1 MKTNLFIVIAILTSA
16 SFVEAKTVN
25 GKEISAPASAEECT
39 QIAHEAANAYR
50 PLDDNA
56 FEQLA
61 RLQDLFV
68 KKNCGTVYDINA
80 QITQIT
86 ETQDALFGAPTPP
99 RGSTLITDDLPET
112 ETPKEFI
119 DENISTSS
127 SSVPMGEG
135 QFYSPEDRNSNVT
148 KVTPVKTKAPS
159 AAAQRKG
166 SR

>member
-16 SFVEAKTVN
+16 SFAEAKTT
-25 GKEISAPASAEECT
+25 KEECT
-39 QIAHEAANAYR
+39 RIAHEAANAYR
-50 PLDDNA
+50 PFDDNA

-68 KKNCGTVYDINA
+68 KKECGTVYDINS

-112 ETPKEFI
+112 QVPAEDFM

-127 SSVPMGEG
+127 GSVPMGEG
-135 QFYSPEDRNSNVT
+135 QFYSSEDRHSKVETTPAQRT
-148 KVTPVKTKAPS
+148 KVESKKTYS
-159 AAAQRKG
+159 RRG